1 MSPVSSAG
9 VAVNNIR
16 FDNGLEHLSA
26 ELRRLDLMIAR
37 RIQQFRFEIAETE
50 NRVPAAPT
58 YVSDQEVDWLL
69 QRPHGYGRQYEAIQ
83 QIDNEIAAQERLIG
97 AAAAGSEQ
105 HGIDLPLRL
114 LAQLFNLSWLEQQ
127 VVLICLAP
135 ELRRKYD
142 RIYAYLQDDI
152 TRKRPSLD
160 FVLDLLFDDESERWQ
175 ARTWLDES
183 SGLFIHKL
191 VHQIEDPHSPSGSS
205 GLARFLQL
213 DAGILQFLLG
223 GRQMDARVARW
234 ARLVPLDQYAPCVDP
249 LQFGDLQQLVHNF
262 MQGSSERRLLLHLQ
276 GTERGG
282 QRDLVIA
289 LCQTMN
295 YPLLLADGR
304 TLLTAGNQVEEC
316 LRLLCRES
324 LLLQAPLLIENIDE
338 WLLDDNSAHSRLS
351 ALSEM
356 LCRYFRLNFTSASKN
371 WPGSKAPATA
381 TLLNIPVQLPGG
393 KQQAQ
398 LWQQALAGVKIGGTA
413 QELDQMLQQFRL
425 SRQQIE
431 LVAQRLRL
439 QSHDADKAL
448 PLSDLARACSDVTHH
463 GLGELSVRVKAQ
475 YQWDDLVLPEELQE
489 WLQNIC
495 AQVRYRRQVFEQW
508 GFANKLPYGR
518 GLSVLF
524 SGNPGTGKT
533 MAAQVMAN
541 DLGLE
546 LYKIDLSGVVSK
558 YIGETEKNLSR
569 VFAEAQASNAILFFD
584 EADALF
590 GKRTGVSDA
599 HDRYANIEVSYLLQK
614 MEEYDGIVIL
624 ATNLR
629 NNIDEAF
636 VRRIRFILEFPF
648 PDAGSR
654 LQIWRKS
661 IPALTPTADDI
672 DYRWLAERIKVAGG
686 NIKNIVLN
694 AAFAAAKDDRPL
706 SMCHLLS
713 GCKQEFQKIGK
724 LWDEAGMRYQKQT
737 VEVN

>member
-1 MSPVSSAG
+1 MSSTSPA
-9 VAVNNIR
+9 AAIKNIR
-16 FDNGLEHLSA
+16 FNNGYEHLSA
-26 ELRRLDLMIAR
+26 ELRRLDLIIAR
-37 RIQQFRFEIAETE
+37 RIQRFRLEIAEVE
-50 NRVPAAPT
+50 ARVPAAPT

-69 QRPHGYGRQYEAIQ
+69 QRPHSYGRQHELIQ
-83 QIDNEIAAQERLIG
+83 QIDNEIVAQERMLD
-97 AAAAGSEQ
+97 AAVSASE
-105 HGIDLPLRL
+105 HSGVTLPLRQ
-114 LAQLFNLSWLEQQ
+114 LARLFNLSRLEQQ

-160 FVLDLLFDDESERWQ
+160 LVLDLLVDDESERWHVR
-175 ARTWLDES
+175 ARLNEN
-183 SGLFIHKL
+183 SGLFVHKL
-191 VHQIEDPHSPSGSS
+191 IHATEDPQSPSGSS
-205 GLARFLQL
+205 GLARLLQL
-213 DAGILQFLLG
+213 DARVLQFLLG
-223 GRQMDARVARW
+223 NEQMDTRVAKL
-234 ARLVPLDQYAPCVDP
+234 ARLVSLEQYTPYVSP
-249 LQFGDLQQLVHNF
+249 GQLSDLQRMVNNCLRDD
-262 MQGSSERRLLLHLQ
+262 GSVTRLLLHLQ
-276 GTERGG
+276 GMEGG

-289 LCQTMN
+289 LCQAMD

-304 TLLTAGNQVEEC
+304 ALSAAGGQSETI

-324 LLLQAPLLIENIDE
+324 LLLQAPLLIENIDD
-338 WLLDDNSAHSRLS
+338 WLLEENAARCRLS
-351 ALSEM
+351 TLSE
-356 LCRYFRLNFTSASKN
+356 LLGGYFWLGFTSARKS
-371 WPGSKAPATA
+371 WPDTQAPAAA
-381 TLLNIPVQLPGG
+381 TLLNVAVQLPGG
-393 KQQAQ
+393 EQQAQ
-398 LWQQALAGVKIGGTA
+398 LWRQALTGVRMDGTQ
-413 QELDQMLQQFRL
+413 QELDHLTQQFRL
-425 SRQQIE
+425 SRHQIE
-431 LVAQRLRL
+431 LVSQRLRL
-439 QSHDADKAL
+439 QAHGSDKSL
-448 PLSDLARACSDVTHH
+448 PLSVLAGACSDVSHH

-475 YQWDDLVLPEELQE
+475 YRWNDLVLPAELHD

-495 AQVRYRRQVFEQW
+495 AQVRFSRQVFDQW
-508 GFANKLPYGR
+508 GFAQKLPYGR

-629 NNIDEAF
+629 NNIDDAF

-648 PDAGSR
+648 PDSGSR
-654 LQIWRKS
+654 REIWCKS
-661 IPALTPTADDI
+661 IPAATPRADDI
-672 DYRWLAERIKVAGG
+672 DYQWLAERIKVAGG

-694 AAFAAAKDDRPL
+694 AAFAAAKADEPL

-724 LWDEAGMRYQKQT
+724 LWDEAGMRHQKQT
-737 VEVN
+737 VEVS